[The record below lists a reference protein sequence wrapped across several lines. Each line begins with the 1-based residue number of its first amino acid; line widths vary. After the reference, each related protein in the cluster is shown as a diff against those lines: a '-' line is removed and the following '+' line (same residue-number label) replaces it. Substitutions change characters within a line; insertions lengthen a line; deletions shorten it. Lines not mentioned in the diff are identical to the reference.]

1 MASRGPRFGKTG
13 DMQIVHM
20 NPWSERI
27 ICMYLLSD
35 GQTILLLQSPNIV
48 AKS

>member
-1 MASRGPRFGKTG
+1 MASRGPRFGETG
-13 DMQIVHM
+13 DTRIVRM
-20 NPWSERI
+20 SPWSERI
-27 ICMYLLSD
+27 IRMYLLSD